1 MVSEYFLDSDIILDL
16 LMDRTPYSEDSK
28 VIFQLSGADQIKLYC
43 SSIIVTN
50 VFYII
55 RKTFGKEKAV
65 ESIGSLLIFCGILPV
80 GEREIR
86 NAYQSDFSDFEDS
99 IQYHVAIGKPEIRA
113 IITRNKKD
121 YILSK
126 IPVVSPK
133 EFLSLFK

>member
-16 LMDRTPYSEDSK
+16 LMDRKPFSEDSK
-28 VIFQLSGADQIKLYC
+28 VIFQLSGAGQIHIYC

-55 RKTFGKEKAV
+55 RKTFGKQKAV
-65 ESIGSLLIFCGILPV
+65 ESVGSLLNFCGILAV
-80 GEREIR
+80 GEKEIR

-99 IQYHVAIGKPEIRA
+99 IQYHVATAKPEIQA

-126 IPVVSPK
+126 IPVISPE
-133 EFLSLFK
+133 EFLAFFK